1 MKERTYDRPQMIL
14 LDAGS
19 NYGYGSCTIGGNFRC
34 KTGTSFGSGG
44 ETCTPT
50 GNYANV
56 TCKATGLKAGGNLC
70 KVGAV
75 AISKCNT
82 GTDIG

>member
-1 MKERTYDRPQMIL
+1 LKVIIYDKPQLVL
-14 LDAGS
+14 LDADS

-34 KTGTSFGSGG
+34 KTGTSFDSGG

-56 TCKATGLKAGGNLC
+56 TCTGTGLKAGGNLC
-70 KVGAV
+70 KPGAV
-75 AISKCNT
+75 AMSKCNT